1 MGARS
6 RARADAGQSGAQPR
20 RGRRARD
27 TISPGDSDQRRG
39 GARDHAAVRREPPH
53 ARSPGHGADG
63 AGAAGVGAGPD
74 RVRRVAVAG
83 LADTTACVGGV
94 MNPLLVCALVVA
106 ATWDAWRWYV
116 ERIWASPEEAA
127 ALTLTIVFLGVLAA
141 VRRPLPPPRSRA
153 AMPLATI
160 AILLAAYAASYAF
173 LPAIMRAALAIAA
186 TLFCLHV
193 AVLTGRPPVA
203 FWGLVALALPVLPS
217 LQFTLGYPMR
227 ILSVALSV
235 TLAIAGNALRASSL
249 FYLEAGLVA
258 DAPSWWHEAIGIVAF
273 VLSAAVTLWLLGRLR
288 GQAAMADAP

>member
-1 MGARS
+1 MGARP
-6 RARADAGQSGAQPR
+6 RARADAGQSSAQPR
-20 RGRRARD
+20 RGCRARD

-53 ARSPGHGADG
+53 ARNPGHGADG
-63 AGAAGVGAGPD
+63 AGAAGVGAGAD

-83 LADTTACVGGV
+83 LADATACVGV
-94 MNPLLVCALVVA
+94 LMNPLLVCALVVA

-127 ALTLTIVFLGVLAA
+127 ALALTIVFLGVLAA

-153 AMPLATI
+153 AM
-160 AILLAAYAASYAF
+160 
-173 LPAIMRAALAIAA
+173 ALAIAA

-193 AVLTGRPPVA
+193 AVLTERPPVA

-227 ILSVALSV
+227 IVSAALSVA
-235 TLAIAGNALRASSL
+235 ALQAQ
-249 FYLEAGLVA
+249 GLV
-258 DAPSWWHEAIGIVAF
+258 VARQG
-273 VLSAAVTLWLLGRLR
+273 T
-288 GQAAMADAP
+288 